1 MNKTDRENQSVP
13 GSRAK
18 YEPVSVKVTEVAPQG
33 VLCASAAS
41 ESAGGLGLSIS
52 AYSNGGTL

>member
-1 MNKTDRENQSVP
+1 MKTNSNSEASP
-13 GSRAK
+13 CPRAK